1 MTTRKLVYW
10 KPQYLEPGTK
20 EYDFLHAFF
29 HLCESECRKIT
40 MSGRE
45 SGAAG
50 RAAGSCRKVLLYADR
65 LIASVMKYQPE
76 TDLKIFEKQ
85 LLQLLS
91 MSTNSG
97 VTKAAKRIKTKEK
110 QLDLY
115 IELKKKERKIN
126 E

>member
-1 MTTRKLVYW
+1 MTTSKLVYW
-10 KPQYLEPGTK
+10 KAEYLEAGTK
-20 EYDFLHAFF
+20 EHDFLQAFSR
-29 HLCESECRKIT
+29 LCESECRKIT

-45 SGAAG
+45 RGAAE

-65 LIASVMKYQPE
+65 LIASVMKYKPE
-76 TDLKIFEKQ
+76 TNLKVFEKQ

-97 VTKAAKRIKTKEK
+97 VTKAAKMLKTKEK

-115 IELKKKERKIN
+115 IGLEEERRKR
-126 E
+126 

>member
-1 MTTRKLVYW
+1 MATRNLVFW

-20 EYDFLHAFF
+20 EYDYLQAFF
-29 HLCESECRKIT
+29 RLCESECRKIT

-45 SGAAG
+45 RGAAE

-65 LIASVMKYQPE
+65 LIAAVMKYQPE
-76 TDLKIFEKQ
+76 TDLKVFEKQ

-115 IELKKKERKIN
+115 IQLEKERRKDN